1 MHLIQLCIITTSINE
16 ILWVDSCLFK
26 TSLKVIQLCPEYSFL
41 LFFFFISYHLWKG
54 TVSPHIWDCLL
65 FRKTSM
71 VVQLVKNLL
80 AVQETQ
86 VPSLGWGDPVEK
98 EMANQFQYFCLGNPM
113 DRGNWWATVHGVTK
127 VGHNLATKPP
137 PPI

>member
-1 MHLIQLCIITTSINE
+1 
-16 ILWVDSCLFK
+16 
-26 TSLKVIQLCPEYSFL
+26 
-41 LFFFFISYHLWKG
+41 
-54 TVSPHIWDCLL
+54 
-65 FRKTSM
+65 M
-71 VVQLVKNLL
+71 VVQLVKNVLV
-80 AVQETQ
+80 VQETQ

-127 VGHNLATKPP
+127 VGHNLTTKPP